1 MESQNKQ
8 IKAHLQSGK
17 TLTAI
22 QALEMFGCFRLAARI
37 KDLKD
42 SGMIIDKAMVKND
55 NDKHYALYWEVT

>member
-8 IKAHLQSGK
+8 IRTHLKKGNSIN
-17 TLTAI
+17 AI

-42 SGMIIDKAMVKND
+42 RGMVIDKAMIANKEG
-55 NDKHYALYWEVT
+55 KHYALYWEGT

>member
-42 SGMIIDKAMVKND
+42 SGMIIDKAMVEND
-55 NDKHYALYWEVT
+55 NGKHYALYWEVT

>member
-1 MESQNKQ
+1 MESQNRLIQ
-8 IKAHLQSGK
+8 AHLKQGN
-17 TLTAI
+17 TITAM
-22 QALEMFGCFRLAARI
+22 QALEMFSCFRLAARI